1 MKKTYDN
8 ENENQPQ
15 NPSKV
20 IIVPKPPK
28 ENKDTSTT
36 KSVLQDVIS
45 EGVQDVIKPGNDEVK
60 AEPVQPKEK

>member
-8 ENENQPQ
+8 EIENQTQ

-36 KSVLQDVIS
+36 KSVLEDVVS
-45 EGVQDVIKPGNDEVK
+45 GGVQDVIKSGKDEGK
-60 AEPVQPKEK
+60 DEPVQPKEK